1 MTIFTAFDF
10 NLEDFVAAQDS
21 GLLTAFAAS
30 HNVTLLP
37 NATFTRDARLRQ
49 VCVWPCGRVAV
60 WPCGR
65 VCGGYARR
73 LTCKGHQVVRLID
86 FLMMEQALLEGERMY
101 DILAKSARV
110 ALAYT
115 ATQVCAPTC
124 ATMWSAVV

>member
-49 VCVWPCGRVAV
+49 VCVCGRVAV

-65 VCGGYARR
+65 VAVCVAGMHGDSRARDTR
-73 LTCKGHQVVRLID
+73 WFG
-86 FLMMEQALLEGERMY
+86 
-101 DILAKSARV
+101 
-110 ALAYT
+110 
-115 ATQVCAPTC
+115 
-124 ATMWSAVV
+124 